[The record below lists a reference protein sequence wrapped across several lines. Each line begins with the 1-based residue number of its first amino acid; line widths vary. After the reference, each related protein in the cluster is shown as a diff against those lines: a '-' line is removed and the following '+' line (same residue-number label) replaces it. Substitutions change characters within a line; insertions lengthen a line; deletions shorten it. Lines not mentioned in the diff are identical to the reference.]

1 MWPWEHV
8 LFAYVC
14 YSTYVHVRYRSR
26 PEDAPVIA
34 LAFGAVLP
42 DLIDKPLAW
51 EFGVVGTGY
60 GAAHSVFLGVP
71 AALLVYAVAKRRG
84 MGAVGGAFAAGHA
97 LHLVGDV
104 LPASLSRARLDL
116 SPVLWPV
123 AGRTSPPE
131 QVSFASGVY
140 GLLTEYVTQLLTLD
154 LTPVVALQL
163 GSVVFGITLWLVDGR
178 PGLSLVTTRFRRA
191 VRRLRTG

>member
-14 YSTYVHVRYRSR
+14 YSTYVHARYRTR
-26 PEDAPVIA
+26 PDDTPVVA

-60 GAAHSVFLGVP
+60 AAAHSVFIGVP
-71 AALLVYAVAKRRG
+71 AALLVYGIARRRG
-84 MGAVGGAFAAGHA
+84 AGAVGGAFAAGYV

-104 LPASLSRARLDL
+104 LLASLSRGRLDL

-123 AGRTSPPE
+123 AGRTSPRE
-131 QVSFASGVY
+131 QTSLLDGVY
-140 GLLTEYVTQLLTLD
+140 SLLTEYAANLATMELT
-154 LTPVVALQL
+154 TVVALQL
-163 GSVVFGITLWLVDGR
+163 GSVVFGGILWLLDGR
-178 PGLSLVTTRFRRA
+178 PGLTVVTALVRRA
-191 VRRLRTG
+191 FSRQRNG

>member
-14 YSTYVHVRYRSR
+14 YSTYVHGRYRSR
-26 PEDAPVIA
+26 PGDLPTVA

-51 EFGVVGTGY
+51 EFGVFGTGY
-60 GAAHSVFLGVP
+60 AAAHSLFIGVP
-71 AALLVYAVAKRRG
+71 AALVVYTVAEHRRV
-84 MGAVGGAFAAGHA
+84 GAVGGAFAAGYA

-104 LPASLSRARLDL
+104 LPASLSRRRLDL

-123 AGRTSPPE
+123 GGRVSPPDRG
-131 QVSFASGVY
+131 SFVDGVY
-140 GLLTEYVTQLLTLD
+140 GLFVDYAAQLLTLE
-154 LTPVVALQL
+154 LTAVVALQL
-163 GSVVFGITLWLVDGR
+163 GSVVFGVTLWLVDGR
-178 PGLSLVTTRFRRA
+178 PGLSLVTTPLRRA
-191 VRRLRTG
+191 VERMRVG